1 MRPLDMLRSGAF
13 RFALLLATV
22 FALGAIGLL
31 LIMNRAVSGYA
42 IEATVGGLQ
51 TEVAILAAEDR
62 AEGRPQLLAA
72 IDRHERFAGDQV
84 FRYLL
89 VDPAGRRIAGTLP
102 VAEAKTGLRTIAVPS
117 GDVGA
122 TDGPALDTLKALGR
136 RLKDGSTLVVATD
149 TYDIIDLQSRL
160 NRFSSAFGVAITLF
174 ALVGGWFVGMVFTR
188 RLRRVGAAA
197 ERILAGDL
205 AERLPTIGMSPEFD
219 HLSAT
224 LNRMLARIEALVDHL
239 RQVSTDVAHDLRT
252 PLTRLRQELE
262 GLRGSESLEAF
273 EDGVA
278 SAVEHTDQILGIF
291 RALLRIG
298 ALEDGTLRKHFSMV
312 DLGEIMDRVA
322 LAYEPVAED
331 QRKTLAFNHVQDAQ
345 VSGDGELLAQ
355 LFTNLIENA
364 LAHTRAG
371 TRITSSL
378 RHFGGQLVAT
388 IADTGPGIPHEA
400 RDKVFQRFYRLDAS
414 RTTPGNGL
422 GLSLVA
428 AIAALHQATVR
439 LEDNDPGLGVVV
451 TFPVSS
457 ASVG

>member
-1 MRPLDMLRSGAF
+1 MRPLDLFRSGAF

-31 LIMNRAVSGYA
+31 LIMNRAVSNYA
-42 IEATVGGLQ
+42 VEATVGGLH
-51 TEVAILAAEDR
+51 TEIAILAAEDR

-72 IDRHERFAGDQV
+72 IDRHQRFGGDQV

-89 VDPAGRRIAGTLP
+89 VDPAGLRIAGTLP
-102 VAEAKTGLRTIAVPS
+102 VAEAKTGLRAIAVPS
-117 GDVGA
+117 SDVGG
-122 TDGPALDTLKALGR
+122 TALDSLQALGR
-136 RLKDGSTLVVATD
+136 KLKDGSTLVVATD
-149 TYDIIDLQSRL
+149 TYDIVDLQDRL
-160 NRFSSAFGVAITLF
+160 DRFTIAFGIAITMF

-205 AERLPTIGMSPEFD
+205 TERLPTIGMSPEFD
-219 HLSAT
+219 HLSQT
-224 LNRMLARIEALVDHL
+224 LNRMLARIEALVGHL

-262 GLRGSESLEAF
+262 GLRGSESVETF
-273 EDGVA
+273 EHGVA
-278 SAVEHTDQILGIF
+278 AAVEHTDQILGIF

-298 ALEDGTLRKHFSMV
+298 ALEDGTLRKHFRMV

-322 LAYEPVAED
+322 LAYEPVVED
-331 QRKTLAFNHVQDAQ
+331 QRKTLAFEHVQDAQ

-355 LFTNLIENA
+355 LFINLIENA
-364 LAHTRAG
+364 LAHTPPE
-371 TRITSSL
+371 TRITSTL
-378 RHFGGQLVAT
+378 CHVEGQLVAT
-388 IADTGPGIPHEA
+388 VTDTGPGIPHEA
-400 RDKVFQRFYRLDAS
+400 HNKVFQRFYRLDAS

-428 AIAALHQATVR
+428 AIAALHNATVR
-439 LEDNDPGLGVVV
+439 LENNDPGLRVVV
-451 TFPVSS
+451 TFPVAS
-457 ASVG
+457 ATVG